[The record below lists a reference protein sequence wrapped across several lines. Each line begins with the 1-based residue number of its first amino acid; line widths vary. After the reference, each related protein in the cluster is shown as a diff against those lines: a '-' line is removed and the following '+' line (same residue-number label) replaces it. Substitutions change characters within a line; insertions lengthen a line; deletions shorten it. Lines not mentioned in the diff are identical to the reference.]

1 MRSSTDAPVIFGG
14 VRGDLVDHITVNLP
28 ITWKSV
34 VTERLKEELV
44 KEARRSIGQL
54 DIELQQLEFQA
65 KRMLP
70 DLEKQNLKRAMDVR
84 LQLDEE
90 REKRQQAK
98 ERAQARLREI
108 EALNLGDEITRGTLQ
123 RIVRLEVGTS
133 LEQLLR
139 QEILTKDGVVVEL
152 RQG

>member
-1 MRSSTDAPVIFGG
+1 MSGGFGGPHYSESTDY
-14 VRGDLVDHITVNLP
+14 L
-28 ITWKSV
+28 KSV

-54 DIELQQLEFQA
+54 DIELQQLEFPSQTHA
-65 KRMLP
+65 TGSGNRIS
-70 DLEKQNLKRAMDVR
+70 RAMDVR

>member
-1 MRSSTDAPVIFGG
+1 M
-14 VRGDLVDHITVNLP
+14 DHITVNLP

-139 QEILTKDGVVVEL
+139 QEILTK
-152 RQG
+152 RWCSS

>member
-1 MRSSTDAPVIFGG
+1 M
-14 VRGDLVDHITVNLP
+14 DHITVNLP

>member
-1 MRSSTDAPVIFGG
+1 MSG
-14 VRGDLVDHITVNLP
+14 GDLVDHITVNLP